1 MRKLSQTEENY
12 LKVIY
17 KHTTDTPQVGTNAL
31 SAALKTTPASVTD
44 MLKRLSER
52 GYLEYQ
58 PYYGVSLTDLGRL
71 TALLVIRRHRLWEVF
86 LVKVL
91 GFSWDQVHDAAEQLE
106 HIDDEMLIERLDG
119 FLGYPK
125 YDPHGDPI
133 PDING
138 VIKRSDTILLSQAAI
153 DQEVEIFAVL
163 QHDSD
168 FLKYLSR
175 LHLTIGMKVKIT
187 EIIPFDNSRLIKIGD
202 QHEMIVSSA
211 VTEFVLVAPVKE
223 LA

>member
-1 MRKLSQTEENY
+1 M
-12 LKVIY
+12 
-17 KHTTDTPQVGTNAL
+17 
-31 SAALKTTPASVTD
+31 
-44 MLKRLSER
+44 
-52 GYLEYQ
+52 
-58 PYYGVSLTDLGRL
+58 GRL